1 MDNTLAQ
8 LRVAATTLGCKVN
21 QYETDCMLELLKEQG
36 AVVVPF
42 SEQADVYIVNT
53 CAVTNIAER
62 KSRQMLH
69 RARKLSPG
77 ACIVACGC
85 YVQEE
90 SEKLKEELQADLLIG
105 NNRKGDVAKLL
116 ADYFNR
122 AEAGGEKTGRIE
134 PVVALADIG
143 TGSAFENMSLS
154 KPLEHV
160 RAYIKVQDGCNAF
173 CSYCLI
179 PYVRGRERSRELGDV
194 VREVEGFAGEG
205 IKEVI
210 LTGINVSAYKDSSE
224 NGLLELIK
232 AVCEVDGIE
241 RVRMSSVNPTVVT
254 EKFVKHVS
262 SLKNFCPHFHLSLQ
276 SACDSTLKRMNRHY
290 TVEDYKRACGLLR
303 KYYDDPAVTTDIIV
317 GFPGETDDDFEE
329 CYKNLEELSLYEMHV
344 FRYSPRK
351 GTNAALLKGQVPDA
365 VKDERSARL
374 LELTRKQKADYEAL
388 FAEKALEILVEEC
401 VEEDGVC
408 YMQGHT
414 ANYILRRI
422 PDTRKNCEKYIG
434 DFVMAF

>member
-1 MDNTLAQ
+1 MYELLSN
-8 LRVAATTLGCKVN
+8 LRVGATTLGCKVN

-42 SEQADVYIVNT
+42 NEKADVYIVNT

-69 RARKLSPG
+69 RARKLSPE

-90 SEKLKEELQADLLIG
+90 SEKLKEELQADILIG
-105 NNRKGDVAKLL
+105 NNRKGDIAKLL
-116 ADYFNR
+116 DEYLSSK
-122 AEAGGEKTGRIE
+122 AGSKE

-143 TGSAFENMSLS
+143 AGSAYEEMSLS

-179 PYVRGRERSRELGDV
+179 PYVRGRERSRELEDV
-194 VREVEGFAGEG
+194 VREVEGFAAEG

-210 LTGINVSAYKDSSE
+210 LTGINVSSYKDAKG
-224 NGLLELIK
+224 NGLAELIG
-232 AVCEVDGIE
+232 AVCSVEGIE

-254 EKFVKHVS
+254 EEFVKLGSGH
-262 SLKNFCPHFHLSLQ
+262 KNFCQHFHLSLQ
-276 SACDSTLKRMNRHY
+276 SACNNTLKRMNRHY
-290 TVEDYKRACGLLR
+290 TIEDYKNAVSLLR
-303 KYYDDPAVTTDIIV
+303 SYYDNPAITTDIIV
-317 GFPGETDDDFEE
+317 GFPGETDEDFED
-329 CYKNLEELSLYEMHV
+329 CYKNLQELSLYEMHI
-344 FRYSPRK
+344 FKYSQRK
-351 GTNAALLKGQVPDA
+351 GTVAEKLENQVPDV

-374 LELTRKQKADYEAL
+374 LALTAKQKAEYEAL
-388 FAEKALEILVEEC
+388 FADKPMEILVEEC
-401 VEEDGVC
+401 IEEDGAY

-414 ANYILRRI
+414 MNYILKRI
-422 PDTRKNCEKYIG
+422 PGSLDECNSAVGQLRL
-434 DFVMAF
+434 